1 MNHTYLEK
9 IIANIQDI
17 SEQVAEKF
25 GKLSAEQ
32 LNWKSLAE
40 HWSIGQCLDHLVTTN
55 RTYYG
60 VFKILIEGQY
70 RPTFWQRMPVIPGI
84 LGNMII
90 QATQP
95 EYEKKS
101 KTFAVFEPIQSPVK
115 EEVVQEFLSHQLE
128 FIDFLNQLDQIENH
142 QIVISSAAS
151 RWIIY
156 RLDDCLKLLSVHEK
170 RHLLQ
175 AMGVLGNC
183 RFPQPK
189 KQIN

>member
-1 MNHTYLEK
+1 MNHQYLES
-9 IIANIQDI
+9 IIKDIQYV
-17 SEQVAEKF
+17 SEQVAENF

-32 LNWKSLAE
+32 LNWKSLTE
-40 HWSIGQCLDHLVTTN
+40 QWSIGQCLDHLMTTN

-60 VFKILIEGQY
+60 VFNTLIEGQY
-70 RPTFWQRMPVIPGI
+70 RPTFWQRMPLIPGI
-84 LGNMII
+84 VGNTII

-101 KTFAVFEPIQSPVK
+101 KTFTVFEPIQNPVN
-115 EEVVQEFLSHQLE
+115 EEVVQEFLSHQSE

-142 QIVISSAAS
+142 QVVISSPAS

-156 RLDDCLKLLSVHEK
+156 RLNDCLKLLSVHEK

-175 AMGVLGNC
+175 AKGVLENH
-183 RFPQPK
+183 RFPVTK
-189 KQIN
+189 K